1 MSYNKE
7 SRILNLLKSS
17 GWLWGGETVNKDTVA
32 AKRYAAG
39 GVLFIYAGLELITG
53 RWCESEV
60 KIKVYHGCVL

>member
-7 SRILNLLKSS
+7 SRILNFLKSS
-17 GWLWGGETVNKDTVA
+17 GGLWGGEMVNEGTAA

-53 RWCESEV
+53 R
-60 KIKVYHGCVL
+60 